1 MLGNGVGNSSLVTTD
16 ESAVARLSKQRVL
29 TMFGQRKVATQL
41 QWQGREESE
50 QIGTRILRFA
60 NDPDFVSVCVFS
72 VVGLL
77 VSLCFTWLF
86 LTMPDTFLLW
96 RAGG

>member
-1 MLGNGVGNSSLVTTD
+1 
-16 ESAVARLSKQRVL
+16 
-29 TMFGQRKVATQL
+29 MFRQGKVATPL
-41 QWQGREESE
+41 QWQRREEGE
-50 QIGTRILRFA
+50 QIRTRILRFA

-77 VSLCFTWLF
+77 VSLCFTKLF